1 LLYRA
6 VTSDE
11 HNGDLLFTLAPL
23 NRGSFMKSSS
33 FFKPLLAGLMALAAA
48 VALALPTPK
57 DIETAVNAG
66 HLTQAESMLREVI
79 QEKPQSAKAH
89 YELGQVLAR
98 ETRYADAQQEL
109 KKAKELDPALKF
121 AATPE
126 KFNETYDKVNRLAQ
140 NAASGNVSSPALN
153 TPVPAVNAPAPKA
166 PTAPESAFSLSYV
179 WLGIA
184 GLVVLALLFLRR
196 NKPESAAPVYAPA
209 APNGAAMAPRGFG
222 AQFTPNAPMNNP
234 SYPPGYG
241 PNVQPAGG
249 MGSGIGGVVV
259 GGLAGVAAGYA
270 LSKALEGDHHTEH
283 GNNTAAN
290 PSVANNGG
298 YVPFDTPAQQPDLG
312 SFDAGSGSDWDDAT
326 SGGGGDDSW

>member
-1 LLYRA
+1 
-6 VTSDE
+6 
-11 HNGDLLFTLAPL
+11 
-23 NRGSFMKSSS
+23 MKSSA
-33 FFKPLLAGLMALAAA
+33 FFKPFLAALMALVAA

-57 DIETAVNAG
+57 DIESAVNAG
-66 HLTQAESMLREVI
+66 QLTQAESMLREVI

-98 ETRYADAQQEL
+98 ESRYNDAHLAL
-109 KKAKELDPALKF
+109 KKAKELDPSLKF
-121 AATPE
+121 AGSPD
-126 KFNETYDKVNRLAQ
+126 KFNETYDKVNRMAQ
-140 NAASGNVSSPALN
+140 TAAAGSVSSPALN
-153 TPVPAVNAPAPKA
+153 TPAPAVAAPAPKA
-166 PTAPESAFSLSYV
+166 TAAAEPALSMTYV

-184 GLVVLALLFLRR
+184 GLVVLALFLRR
-196 NKPESAAPVYAPA
+196 NKPEPATPVY
-209 APNGAAMAPRGFG
+209 GAAGPAGAAAAPRGFG

-241 PNVQPAGG
+241 PQMQPTGG
-249 MGSGIGGVVV
+249 MGSGIGGAVV

-283 GNNTAAN
+283 GNTTSAN

-298 YVPFDTPAQQPDLG
+298 YVPFDAPAQQPDFG
-312 SFDAGSGSDWDDAT
+312 SFDAGSGNDWDDGA

>member
-1 LLYRA
+1 
-6 VTSDE
+6 
-11 HNGDLLFTLAPL
+11 
-23 NRGSFMKSSS
+23 MKSSS

-166 PTAPESAFSLSYV
+166 PAAPESAFSLSYV

>member
-1 LLYRA
+1 
-6 VTSDE
+6 
-11 HNGDLLFTLAPL
+11 
-23 NRGSFMKSSS
+23 
-33 FFKPLLAGLMALAAA
+33 
-48 VALALPTPK
+48 
-57 DIETAVNAG
+57 
-66 HLTQAESMLREVI
+66 VI

-126 KFNETYDKVNRLAQ
+126 KFNETYDKVKRLAQ

-166 PTAPESAFSLSYV
+166 PAAPEPAFSLSYV

-184 GLVVLALLFLRR
+184 GLVVLALFLRK
-196 NKPESAAPVYAPA
+196 NKSQAATPVYAPA
-209 APNGAAMAPRGFG
+209 APAVAPMGSPAAAAMAPRGFG
-222 AQFTPNAPMNNP
+222 SQFTPNAPMNNP

-241 PNVQPAGG
+241 PHAQPAGG
-249 MGSGIGGVVV
+249 MGSGIGGAVV

-270 LSKALEGDHHTEH
+270 LSKALEGNHSSDH
-283 GNNTAAN
+283 GNNASGN
-290 PSVANNGG
+290 SSVANNGG
-298 YVPFDTPAQQPDLG
+298 YVPFDAPAQPDLG
-312 SFDAGSGSDWDDAT
+312 SFDAGSGSDWDDA
-326 SGGGGDDSW
+326 SSGGGDDSW

>member
-1 LLYRA
+1 MLSRLL
-6 VTSDE
+6 
-11 HNGDLLFTLAPL
+11 
-23 NRGSFMKSSS
+23 KSVV
-33 FFKPLLAGLMALAAA
+33 AGAFVLGASL
-48 VALALPTPK
+48 ALALPTPK
-57 DIETAVNAG
+57 DIEAAVAAG
-66 HLTQAESMLREVI
+66 HYSQAETMLREVL
-79 QEKPQSAKAH
+79 QDKPQSAKAH

-166 PTAPESAFSLSYV
+166 PAAPESAFSLSYV